1 MIPSGNGYV
10 YHPIRPLVEE
20 WRHDAGILRK
30 YGCEVV
36 AHVLDTVAYQAQVSV
51 VEGSEEKLTLKQA
64 SELSGYSM
72 DHLSRLVRDGM
83 IPNAGEHGAPRIKH
97 VDLPRKPVGKST
109 PQSHVDSEQ
118 IVQSIINRGD

>member
-10 YHPIRPLVEE
+10 YQPIRPLVEE

-30 YGCEVV
+30 YGCEAV
-36 AHVLDTVAYQAQVSV
+36 AHVLDTVALQAEISF
-51 VEGSEEKLTLKQA
+51 VEGAEERFTLKQA
-64 SELSGYSM
+64 SELSGYST

-83 IPNAGEHGAPRIKH
+83 IPNAGKHGAPRIKC

-109 PQSHVDSEQ
+109 SQSHVDSGQ